1 MSDRPSPQPC
11 PSVAAP
17 WRRAWLRRATRLA
30 GAAAW
35 LAALGGL
42 TGCGREPPLRIAY
55 HPWPGYAPLELARHM
70 GWWTNGPAIEA
81 VRTAAATQSVE
92 QLRAGAVHAAA
103 LTLDEA
109 IRVHAEGL
117 PLSVVA
123 LFNQSVGADVV
134 MGGPPPSGGVWRRG
148 LRIGHEAGMVGELM
162 AHSWLERVG
171 LRYAEVTPVHITPDA
186 HERAWNRGDMDVL
199 VTYEPVA
206 SRLRARGVAVLF
218 DSRELPRERPILDV
232 LVVRKDALSA
242 NGRGLHTLVRT
253 LLDGQRHLKELPVDS
268 AYRLAP
274 WLGVP
279 RDDVAGTF
287 RGLRLID
294 WAGQREWLAGPN
306 PRLAAATRGLATFM
320 TTLHGDYGLPS
331 AIASLPEPVTDF
343 LPLEAP

>member
-1 MSDRPSPQPC
+1 MSDRPSPLPC
-11 PSVAAP
+11 SSVAAP
-17 WRRAWLRRATRLA
+17 GRRAWLRRTTRLA

-35 LAALGGL
+35 LAATGGL

-70 GWWTNGPAIEA
+70 GWWTNGHAIEG

-109 IRVHAEGL
+109 IRVHAEGT
-117 PLSVVA
+117 PLAVVA

-134 MGGPPPSGGVWRRG
+134 MGGPLPSDGVWRRG
-148 LRIGHEAGMVGELM
+148 LRVGHEAGMVGELM

-186 HERAWNRGDMDVL
+186 HESAWNRGDMDVL

-206 SRLRARGVAVLF
+206 SRLRARGVPVLF

-232 LVVRKDALSA
+232 LVVRTDALDA
-242 NGRGLHTLVRT
+242 QRRGLRALVRS
-253 LLDGQRHLKELPVDS
+253 LFDGQRHLHELPIDS

-274 WLGVP
+274 WLGVA
-279 RDDVAGTF
+279 RDAVAGTF

-306 PRLAAATRGLATFM
+306 PRLAAAARGLATFM
-320 TTLHGDYGLPS
+320 TTLNGGYGLPS